1 MGMGHDNG
9 QFYKQLFRDFSIFD
23 QKSANTA
30 LTTYYFTEN

>member
-1 MGMGHDNG
+1 MLCEVLKDI
-9 QFYKQLFRDFSIFD
+9 QLFRDFSIFD